1 MSWLVSTPENE
12 LVAAARGGE
21 QHAMDELLARYEPRI
36 YRFGLRMCGNE
47 DDAREVLQETLLSAF
62 RNLGSF
68 RGDARLSTWLFQIAR
83 SFCLKQ
89 RRLREGEPARH
100 EELESREVR
109 AVEEPSTPSDE
120 AAHARMVGE
129 VLQAAVA
136 SLPEEYRE
144 AVVLRDVEGLD
155 TRDAAEV
162 VGVEE
167 AAFKS
172 RLHRAR
178 LQLKQKLSAV
188 LDGGQAIECPELA
201 QELAAYAGSDIDQAA
216 CAHIEAHLA
225 KCSRCAAACESLQ
238 RTVSLCRAIPGG
250 TVPAPVKA
258 AVRRALGFH

>member
-1 MSWLVSTPENE
+1 M
-12 LVAAARGGE
+12 AARGGA
-21 QHAMDELLARYEPRI
+21 QGAMSELLTRYEPRL

-62 RNLGSF
+62 RNLASF

-89 RRLREGEPARH
+89 RRLRDGEPSQH
-100 EELESREVR
+100 EHLESEEVR
-109 AVEEPSTPSDE
+109 HLAQNAAPIDE
-120 AAHARMVGE
+120 ATHARMVGE

-136 SLPEEYRE
+136 SLALEFRE

-155 TRDAAEV
+155 TREAAEIA
-162 VGVEE
+162 GVDEG
-167 AAFKS
+167 AFKS

-178 LQLKQKLSAV
+178 LQLKQRLAAV
-188 LDGGQAIECPELA
+188 LDDGNAIECPELA
-201 QELAAYAGSDIDQAA
+201 QELAAYAGSDIDEAA
-216 CAHIEAHLA
+216 CVRIEAHLA
-225 KCSRCAAACESLQ
+225 KCERCSAACDALK

-250 TVPAPVKA
+250 VVPAPVKA